1 MSLSVEFFKPAK
13 QAAAIVRNKPAVTRE
28 QFDALLPELRARAV
42 TITGIEGASTVER
55 IRDEISTLTRGQR
68 DDGSPVV
75 WADAKKEIAAVL
87 EESTFSPEAA
97 ERRAELLL
105 RTHANAAY
113 ESASYQQIMADPDT
127 THIQYIT
134 LEDDK
139 VRPAHAALNGL
150 VLPKDDPFWLTHFPP
165 WDYGCR
171 CTARGLNPD
180 LLEEQSEFVPSPEEL
195 SSLRKGQYKGTDV
208 RAPEQ
213 KDQDNPFIQSPG
225 DLRVSLHNLH
235 SQFDRE
241 DFGLFR
247 SWSQSTQITPGLSV
261 WDWLSRGGKSK

>member
-1 MSLSVEFFKPAK
+1 MSLSVEFFKPAA
-13 QAAAIVRNKPAVTRE
+13 QAEKLVRNKPALTRE
-28 QFDALLPELRARAV
+28 QFDRLLPDLRARAV
-42 TITGIEGASTVER
+42 TVTGLEGVHTIER
-55 IRDEISTLTRGQR
+55 IRNEIATLTRGQR

-75 WADAKKEIAAVL
+75 WDEAKREVAAIL

-97 ERRAELLL
+97 ARRAEVLL
-105 RTHANAAY
+105 RTHTNAAY
-113 ESASYQQIMADPDT
+113 EDASYREIMAEPDV

-134 LEDDK
+134 LEDDR

-180 LLEEQSEFVPSPEEL
+180 QVDEQSEFIPESKEL
-195 SSLRKGQYKGTDV
+195 SLLRQGQHKGVDV

-213 KDQDNPFIQSPG
+213 RGEDNPFLHRPG
-225 DLRVSLHNLH
+225 SLKL
-235 SQFDRE
+235 SLSSIRE
-241 DFGLFR
+241 QYDKEEWEMFR
-247 SWSQSTQITPGLSV
+247 LWSQATDITPGRSV
-261 WDWLSRGGKSK
+261 WDWLASQ